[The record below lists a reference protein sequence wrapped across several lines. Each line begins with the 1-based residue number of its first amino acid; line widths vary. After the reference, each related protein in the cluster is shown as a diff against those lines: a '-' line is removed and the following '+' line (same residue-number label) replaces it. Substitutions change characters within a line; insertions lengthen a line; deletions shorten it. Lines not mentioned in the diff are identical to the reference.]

1 MACRGGGYI
10 FRHADRDDPAAI
22 DLTAVRSKVD
32 DMIGGLHDLQV
43 VLNYD
48 DRIPLFDKRVKDF
61 KKPANIFEVKSSCRL
76 VQDIKRFTCC
86 PA

>member
-1 MACRGGGYI
+1 MACRGGGDI
-10 FRHADRDDPAAI
+10 FRHAGRDDPAAI

-32 DMIGGLHDLQV
+32 DMIGGLHNLQV

-48 DRIPLFDKRVKDF
+48 NRIPLFDKRVKDF
-61 KKPANIFEVKSSCRL
+61 KKPADIFEVKSGCRL
-76 VQDIKRFTCC
+76 VQDIECFTGC

>member
-10 FRHADRDDPAAI
+10 FRHAGRDDPAAI

-61 KKPANIFEVKSSCRL
+61 KKPANIFEVKSGCRL
-76 VQDIKRFTCC
+76 VQDIERFTCS

>member
-1 MACRGGGYI
+1 MTCRGGGYI
-10 FRHADRDDPAAI
+10 FRHAGRDDPAAI

-32 DMIGGLHDLQV
+32 DMIGGLHDLQI

-48 DRIPLFDKRVKDF
+48 DRISLFDKRVKDF
-61 KKPANIFEVKSSCRL
+61 KKPANIFEVKSGCGL
-76 VQDIKRFTCC
+76 VQDIECFTGC

>member
-1 MACRGGGYI
+1 MACWGGGDI
-10 FRHADRDDPAAI
+10 FRHAGRDDPAAI

-32 DMIGGLHDLQV
+32 DMIGGLHDLQG